1 MFKGGSCIGLFY
13 IIEESRYFNYYNKGI
28 FKFIPKKLI
37 PVIRPKILDILYD
50 TEGKEIGKVGGIL
63 LNNLNIEKEELVE
76 NFIQGINKI
85 KPHNVEYLIIEESS
99 LFNREEIKLIEART
113 NLKVVDGINTLFMFL
128 PLVLEEIQKY
138 LKEDFRRKEILII
151 GEGDILTEELVYA
164 LHKNVNFIS
173 ISGEDKEAIENISQ
187 SIFKKT
193 GLSIFYTQNIDKILI
208 NYPIIVNLKD
218 DALVCSNK
226 FRRGA
231 IIFDFSISK
240 KLSRSIK
247 DKKNLVVIEDFMFF
261 KDLDMM
267 ENPWIQEWVSSKI
280 YDYFKLSIDNT
291 HVRFLVDGNICTMEE
306 LINKNIKQK
315 GTL

>member
-1 MFKGGSCIGLFY
+1 M
-13 IIEESRYFNYYNKGI
+13 
-28 FKFIPKKLI
+28 IPA
-37 PVIRPKILDILYD
+37 IRPKILDILYD

-63 LNNLNIEKEELVE
+63 LNNSNIEKEELVE

-85 KPHNVEYLIIEESS
+85 KPHNVEYLIIEEIS

-151 GEGDILTEELVYA
+151 GEGDILTEELVYV

-267 ENPWIQEWVSSKI
+267 ENSWIQEWVSSKI
-280 YDYFKLSIDNT
+280 YDYFKLSIDNKR
-291 HVRFLVDGNICTMEE
+291 VRFLVDGNICTMEE

>member
-1 MFKGGSCIGLFY
+1 M
-13 IIEESRYFNYYNKGI
+13 
-28 FKFIPKKLI
+28 
-37 PVIRPKILDILYD
+37 DILYN

-63 LNNLNIEKEELVE
+63 LNNSSIEKIEKEELVE

-85 KPHNVEYLIIEESS
+85 KPQNVEDLIIEDIS
-99 LFNREEIKLIEART
+99 LFSREDIKLIEART
-113 NLKVVDGINTLFMFL
+113 NLKVVDGINTLYMFL

-151 GEGDILTEELVYA
+151 GEGDTLTEELVYA
-164 LHKNVNFIS
+164 LHKSVSFIS
-173 ISGEDKEAIENISQ
+173 IAGEDKEAIENISQ

-218 DALVCSNK
+218 DVLTYLNK
-226 FRRGA
+226 FRRGS

-261 KDLDMM
+261 QELDMM
-267 ENPWIQEWVSSKI
+267 ENPWIQEWVSSKF
-280 YDYFKLSIDNT
+280 YDYFKWSTDNKQI
-291 HVRFLVDGNICTMEE
+291 RFLVDSNICTMEE
-306 LINKNIKQK
+306 LINRRIRQK